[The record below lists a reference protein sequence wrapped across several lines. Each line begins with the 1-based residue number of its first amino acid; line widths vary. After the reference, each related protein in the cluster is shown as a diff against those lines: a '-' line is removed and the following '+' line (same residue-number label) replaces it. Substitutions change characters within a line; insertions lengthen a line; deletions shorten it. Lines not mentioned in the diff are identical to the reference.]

1 MSRKW
6 DIVPIS
12 QIARKMSRPES
23 VDSSKVYRLLGA
35 HWYAKGLYVKD
46 EKPGMEIRASKLF
59 AVKPGDF
66 VYNRLFAWKGSFAVA
81 QEEHEGCFV
90 SNEFPYFE
98 LDRER
103 VSPKFL
109 WLYFSR
115 ESAWLEAL
123 GLSSGSTPTSRN
135 RLKEEQFLQMQI
147 PLPPLDEQRRIVA
160 RIEELAALIEEA
172 QGLRREEKEEMKA
185 LLASAKNEI
194 FNEEFYAK
202 WPAVTLGEVADIGS
216 GVTLGRSLSGIT
228 IQLPYLRV
236 ANVQDGYLDL
246 REVKEVEIRASER
259 EKWLLQPGDIL
270 LTEGGD
276 WDKLG
281 RGTVWHG
288 EIPNC
293 IHQNHIFRVRVDPD
307 EFVPEYLS
315 TLIGSP
321 YGKAYFQA
329 ASKQTTNLATIN
341 KRQLKAFV
349 VLCPPLS
356 EQRRI
361 VAYLDDLQ
369 AQMDE
374 LTALQEATQAEL
386 DALLPSVLDRAF
398 KGEL

>member
-1 MSRKW
+1 MVSDWPMVPLGEVLTKSEEWIEIQPDGQYRQVTVRLWGGGVVLRNEVSGTEIAAKRRLVVRSQQFILSRI
-6 DIVPIS
+6 DARNGAFGLVP
-12 QIARKMSRPES
+12 
-23 VDSSKVYRLLGA
+23 DFLNGA
-35 HWYAKGLYVKD
+35 V
-46 EKPGMEIRASKLF
+46 
-59 AVKPGDF
+59 
-66 VYNRLFAWKGSFAVA
+66 
-81 QEEHEGCFV
+81 V
-90 SNEFPYFE
+90 SNDFPTFNI
-98 LDRER
+98 DREQILPRFLEWMSNTRGFVDLCKAASEGTTNR
-103 VSPKFL
+103 V
-109 WLYFSR
+109 
-115 ESAWLEAL
+115 
-123 GLSSGSTPTSRN
+123 
-135 RLKEEQFLQMQI
+135 RLKIDRFLATEI

-172 QGLRREEKEEMKA
+172 WGLRREAREEMKA

-194 FNEEFYAK
+194 FNEELRDK

-216 GVTLGRSLSGIT
+216 GVTLGRSLSGPT

-315 TLIGSP
+315 ALVGSP

-349 VLCPPLS
+349 VLRPPLS
-356 EQRRI
+356 KQHRI
-361 VAYLDDLQ
+361 VAYLDGLQ
-369 AQMDE
+369 AQVDE
-374 LTALQEATQAEL
+374 LTALQDATQAEL
-386 DALLPSVLDRAF
+386 DSLLPSVLDRAF